1 MNTAVGE
8 KPTLLHVFSTFAVG
22 GPQTRFATIVNRLGP
37 KYRHVI
43 ASMSGKVEAA
53 ELLAADVDYTLLPV
67 RNSGRNLLANILRY
81 RAELTRLQPDM
92 VVTYNWGALEWA
104 IANRFGPRIPSVHIE
119 DGYGPDEAVRRLRR
133 RVWLR
138 RLGLGHKTTI
148 VVPSRN
154 LMRIASEEWRFPE
167 TRLAYIPNGVDIARF
182 SAPIAA
188 ADRPF
193 AKKHGEIV
201 VGTCA
206 ALRKEKNLGRLISA
220 FAACGARQARLVI
233 CGDGPERQ
241 VLESAAVA
249 NGIAPRV
256 TFTGYLA
263 EPERALAG
271 FDLFAMS
278 SDTEQMPIGLLE
290 AMAAGLPAVATDVG
304 DIKSIVSAP
313 NRPFVVNAADPAALT
328 GALRALLADP
338 VLRGRLGEANR
349 TRVRNEFS
357 IDMMV
362 AAYDRLFGQ
371 ASVKRRTAG
380 RRGAAA

>member
-1 MNTAVGE
+1 MNTVVGQT
-8 KPTLLHVFSTFAVG
+8 PTLLHIFSTFAVG
-22 GPQTRFATIVNRLGP
+22 GPQTRFATVVNRLGS
-37 KYRHVI
+37 KYRHLIV
-43 ASMSGKVEAA
+43 SMSGRTEAA
-53 ELLAADVDYTLLPV
+53 GLLSPEVEYELVPT

-81 RAELTRLQPDM
+81 RGERIRRRPDM

-104 IANRFGPRIPSVHIE
+104 IANRFGPRLPSLHIE
-119 DGYGPDEAVRRLRR
+119 DGYGPDEAVRRFRR

-154 LMRIASEEWRFPE
+154 LMRIATQEWRFPE
-167 TRLAYIPNGVDIARF
+167 TRLAYVPNGVDIARF
-182 SAPIAA
+182 SAPVAP
-188 ADRPF
+188 ADRAF
-193 AKKHGEIV
+193 VKKRGEIV

-220 FAACGARQARLVI
+220 FGACGAKDARLVI

-241 VLESAAVA
+241 ALESAAVG
-249 NGIAPRV
+249 NGIASRV
-256 TFTGYLA
+256 TFTGFLT
-263 EPERALAG
+263 EPERALCD
-271 FDLFAMS
+271 FDVFAMS

-304 DIKSIVSAP
+304 DIKSIVSQP
-313 NRPFVVNAADPAALT
+313 NQAYVVNAADTAALT
-328 GALRALLADP
+328 GSLRTLLADP

-349 TRVRNEFS
+349 AKVRNEFS

-371 ASVKRRTAG
+371 SGVRR
-380 RRGAAA
+380 RAAA